1 MNSEL
6 TGKAMVFAK
15 KFDDR
20 VAYSIGLSKK
30 MNGEWIS
37 GYIPANFRKG
47 VTLENQTKIIIE
59 KGWLDFYIN
68 KENKTVPTLFISE
81 FSLEAKNPPEEVEGF
96 SFIDEDIPF

>member
-1 MNSEL
+1 MKTEI
-6 TGKAMVFAK
+6 TGKAMVFANQ
-15 KFDDR
+15 FDNR

-30 MNGEWIS
+30 NPSGEWIS

-68 KENKTVPTLFISE
+68 KDGKTVPTLFISE
-81 FSLEAKNPPEEVEGF
+81 FSLETKEVEEVEGF